1 LRGEEKGGG
10 GNATFPPPRKSKNRK
25 IEKQQKWKK
34 KTRTSTPRL
43 SRGSPSLSPD
53 LGSIS
58 VSLISKNNSDC
69 GWIYVPSVEGADFTT
84 LDRFKCPVCSAPK
97 RRFSPYGGAAG
108 KGVND
113 LKTRKER
120 KAKLQGGG
128 GGGGKEAGNRRASG
142 EGVDSGDAGKLAAA
156 VVGAI
161 AIAGALYAVLNAS
174 L

>member
-1 LRGEEKGGG
+1 M
-10 GNATFPPPRKSKNRK
+10 KNRK
-25 IEKQQKWKK
+25 TTKTEEKI
-34 KTRTSTPRL
+34 RTSTPRL

-53 LGSIS
+53 LSSIS

-128 GGGGKEAGNRRASG
+128 GGGKEAGNRRASG

>member
-1 LRGEEKGGG
+1 MRPFLHHE
-10 GNATFPPPRKSKNRK
+10 NRK
-25 IEKQQKWKK
+25 IEKSKNNKNGKK